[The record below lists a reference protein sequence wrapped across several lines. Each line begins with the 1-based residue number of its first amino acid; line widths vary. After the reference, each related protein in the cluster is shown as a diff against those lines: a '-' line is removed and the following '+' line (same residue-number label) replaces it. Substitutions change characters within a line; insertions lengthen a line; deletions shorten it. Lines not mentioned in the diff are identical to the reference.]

1 MSTIKQAAPGQ
12 PKILFIHIAKTA
24 GSSVVEFFRSRLP
37 PGAVLSHGDFMQYS
51 ASGPLPEH
59 VFTKYQFI
67 SGHLGYQ
74 HLAPYLHRA
83 YSFTFLRD
91 PVERAL
97 SLYKFCLHPD
107 MQRRFAV
114 ARAARNL
121 GVDGFMTSRLPE
133 VVEILDNQQ
142 TWQLASMYWQAD
154 RGCLAEYP
162 DAEILARAN
171 KHLGKL
177 SRVGLT
183 ETFDS
188 DFQLILSDLRISGSP
203 VHVLP
208 TWEPLRPEQ
217 LAPGSLQALRERS
230 QLDYQLYDFAKTLT
244 SRVAANPVEVND
256 ASS

>member
-1 MSTIKQAAPGQ
+1 MSAIDPAAPGQ

-24 GSSVVEFFRSRLP
+24 GSSVVEFFRRRLP
-37 PGAVLSHGDFMQYS
+37 PGTILSHGDFMQYS

-97 SLYKFCLHPD
+97 SFFKFCLHPD

-114 ARAARNL
+114 ARAARDL
-121 GVDGFMTSRLPE
+121 GIDGFLNSRLPE
-133 VVEILDNQQ
+133 VVEMLDNLQ

-154 RGCLAEYP
+154 RECLAENP
-162 DAEILARAN
+162 DTEVLALAK

-188 DFQLILSDLRISGSP
+188 DFQRILSDLRISGSP
-203 VHVLP
+203 MHILP
-208 TWEPLRPEQ
+208 TPEPLRREQ
-217 LAPGSLQALRERS
+217 LAPGTVQALRERL
-230 QLDYQLYDFAKTLT
+230 QLDYQLYDFAKTLP
-244 SRVAANPVEVND
+244 SRTADSPVRAID
-256 ASS
+256 AGA